1 MRLCDTSPRSK
12 SMKALKM
19 PRNKHIGFM
28 QKYKGKYFHIVLSI
42 QCICIGNFMYMNYCD
57 YSITL
62 KLIIHDQNLLIIK
75 NGTKLFQV

>member
-1 MRLCDTSPRSK
+1 
-12 SMKALKM
+12 
-19 PRNKHIGFM
+19 M

-62 KLIIHDQNLLIIK
+62 KLIIHDQNLLNIK
-75 NGTKLFQV
+75 NGTKLFEV

>member
-1 MRLCDTSPRSK
+1 
-12 SMKALKM
+12 
-19 PRNKHIGFM
+19 M

-62 KLIIHDQNLLIIK
+62 KLMIHDQNLLNIK